1 MTKRTRFDSFRQN
14 FPLANFCRNLYDLA
28 EEYDTVWRRKM
39 FNLEERIE
47 ELRDKMQTSYL
58 SGEHDEALAI
68 SRELD
73 KLIAMRQRENLLL
86 SQER

>member
-1 MTKRTRFDSFRQN
+1 
-14 FPLANFCRNLYDLA
+14 
-28 EEYDTVWRRKM
+28 M

-58 SGEHDEALAI
+58 SGEHDEALAL

-73 KLIAMRQRENLLL
+73 KLIALRQRENLLL

>member
-1 MTKRTRFDSFRQN
+1 
-14 FPLANFCRNLYDLA
+14 
-28 EEYDTVWRRKM
+28 M
-39 FNLEERIE
+39 FNLEELIE

-58 SGEHDEALAI
+58 SWEHDVALAL

-73 KLIAMRQRENLLL
+73 KLIALRQRENLLL